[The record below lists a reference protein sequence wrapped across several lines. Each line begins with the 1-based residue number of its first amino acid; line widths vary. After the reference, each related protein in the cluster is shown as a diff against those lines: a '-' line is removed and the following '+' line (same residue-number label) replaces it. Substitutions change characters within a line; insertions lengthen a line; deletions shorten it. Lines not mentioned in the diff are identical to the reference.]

1 MKAVF
6 FYMVFFIYLNI
17 NAQDKIL
24 SWDVFHPIK
33 KEWIKIDG
41 YKSIQAVLIDLGELP
56 NPFYGENEKLFNWIE
71 DYQWEYRSEFN
82 YHLSSVN
89 SSTRLNFELVDTY
102 SSIYLNDRLILET
115 DNFLDLTL

>member
-1 MKAVF
+1 M
-6 FYMVFFIYLNI
+6 NI

-71 DYQWEYRSEFN
+71 DYHWEYRSVFN
-82 YHLSSVN
+82 HHLTSVN
-89 SSTRLNFELVDTY
+89 TKTQLNFELVDTY
-102 SSIYLNDRLILET
+102 ASIYLNDSLILT
-115 DNFLDLTL
+115 TNNFFKRTLLDNRN